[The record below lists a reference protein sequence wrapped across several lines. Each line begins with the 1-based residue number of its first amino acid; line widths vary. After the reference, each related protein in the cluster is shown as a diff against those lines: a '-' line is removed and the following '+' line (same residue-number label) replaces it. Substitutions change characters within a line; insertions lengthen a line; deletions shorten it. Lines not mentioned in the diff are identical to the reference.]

1 MDGQFLA
8 QVTVNSDVCIVTLE
22 IQAFR
27 FQVSFR
33 ILNNVLHV
41 PDVRAV
47 GQRVIGRFA
56 ISRAI
61 GAAAHV
67 LHLVAAQRYI
77 ALCDG
82 NILICII
89 ILDGQA
95 AVVDGGISRRDTR
108 QVRQLLCHL
117 DFQFAIV
124 GTLDSDVLIRQ
135 VALGSADDV
144 ELFVQFL
151 RDDFGIIALE
161 LQAVIEGSHFMRGLV
176 VVFVDDTR
184 HAVLA
189 VMTIRPV
196 NSDSTVSALDG
207 EAVGPILA
215 IQADAA
221 VPAVDDHGRA
231 VFAVDADRTVNAILA
246 RRTRFAFFTDRDAV
260 ALDVLVHLDGQ
271 AAIGIPDD
279 LEVFSGII
287 RIRFRAFP
295 FNGQLPAQVTV
306 NSDVCIVA
314 LEIQALCCHFLQL
327 SHIDSVGI
335 KRACSDT
342 GNLTGDLAIVTY
354 GNGVIRG
361 FPGRTSRI
369 PLNIDRLFF
378 LIS

>member
-1 MDGQFLA
+1 MNG
-8 QVTVNSDVCIVTLE
+8 DVIVPLE

-41 PDVRAV
+41 PDVRTV

-56 ISRAI
+56 ISRTI
-61 GAAAHV
+61 RAAAHV
-67 LHLVAAQRYI
+67 IHLVAAQRYI
-77 ALCDG
+77 PICDD
-82 NILICII
+82 NILICIT

-117 DFQFAIV
+117 DFQFAI
-124 GTLDSDVLIRQ
+124 GRTLDSDVLIRQ
-135 VALGSADDV
+135 VTLGSADDV
-144 ELFVQFL
+144 ELFIQFL
-151 RDDFGIIALE
+151 RDDLIIIALE

-196 NSDSTVSALDG
+196 NSDSPVSALDG
-207 EAVGPILA
+207 EAVGSILA

-246 RRTRFAFFTDRDAV
+246 RRARFAFFADRDTV

-271 AAIGIPDD
+271 AAIGIPYD

-287 RIRFRAFP
+287 RIRFLAFP
-295 FNGQLPAQVTV
+295 LDGQFLAQVTV
-306 NSDVCIVA
+306 NGDVIVP

-327 SHIDSVGI
+327 SHVDSVGI
-335 KRACSDT
+335 ERACSDT

>member
-8 QVTVNSDVCIVTLE
+8 QVAVNGDFLVVTLE
-22 IQAFR
+22 IQAFH

-33 ILNNVLHV
+33 SLNNVLHV
-41 PDVRAV
+41 PDIRAV

-67 LHLVAAQRYI
+67 LHLVAAQHYI

-117 DFQFAIV
+117 DFQFAI
-124 GTLDSDVLIRQ
+124 GRTLDSDVLIRQ

-144 ELFVQFL
+144 ELFIQFL
-151 RDDFGIIALE
+151 RDDLIIIALE
-161 LQAVIEGSHFMRGLV
+161 LQAVIKGSHFMFGLAL
-176 VVFVDDTR
+176 VFVDDARYAICPIDACFTF
-184 HAVLA
+184 V
-189 VMTIRPV
+189 
-196 NSDSTVSALDG
+196 ALDG

-221 VPAVDDHGRA
+221 VPAVDDYGRA
-231 VFAVDADRTVNAILA
+231 VFAIDADRTVNTILA
-246 RRTRFAFFTDRDAV
+246 RFAFFTDRDAV

-295 FNGQLPAQVTV
+295 LDGQFLAQVTV
-306 NSDVCIVA
+306 NGDVIVA
-314 LEIQALCCHFLQL
+314 LEIQAFRFQVFSIL
-327 SHIDSVGI
+327 SNHISNCIKLAAINSVCTSCGKQPWRDI
-335 KRACSDT
+335 LNPARS
-342 GNLTGDLAIVTY
+342 VW
-354 GNGVIRG
+354 
-361 FPGRTSRI
+361 RT
-369 PLNIDRLFF
+369 NTHNT
-378 LIS
+378 